1 MYTVCTTIID
11 QASHT
16 ASLEIFGLN
25 MVWQVPGG
33 ANVIEAYNY
42 NLIIQNV
49 IEYGLSP
56 CSMFKEK
63 DNALNQG

>member
-1 MYTVCTTIID
+1 MYTVWTPIID
-11 QASHT
+11 QTSRLAV
-16 ASLEIFGLN
+16 SLEIFGLN

-33 ANVIEAYNY
+33 ANVIEAYN
-42 NLIIQNV
+42 LIV

-56 CSMFKEK
+56 CSVFKEK

>member
-1 MYTVCTTIID
+1 MSRLGLPT
-11 QASHT
+11 
-16 ASLEIFGLN
+16 SLEIFGLN
-25 MVWQVPGG
+25 MVWKVPGE
-33 ANVIEAYNY
+33 ANVIEAYN
-42 NLIIQNV
+42 LIL